1 MTLTHDIDLT
11 QVALTAPFWRN
22 YQALVRQVVLPY
34 QWEALNDRIADAE
47 PSHAIANFRI
57 AAGRAEGRFH
67 GMIFQDSD
75 VAKWLEAVAY
85 VLCQQRD
92 PALEEAADAVIE
104 LIAAAQQPDG
114 YLNTY
119 FTLVAPAERWSNLA
133 ECHELYCAGH
143 LFEAGVAYVRATG
156 KRTLLE
162 VCCRFADHIATTFGT
177 TPGQLQGYPGHPE
190 IELALLRLYEATDNA
205 RYLALAR
212 YFIDQRGTQPHWYD
226 EEYQR
231 RGRTAYWDNHG
242 SGWMVH
248 DKAYS
253 QAHLPVVQ
261 QQHATGHAVRFAYL
275 MTGVAHLT
283 LLDGDADKRE
293 ACLRLWHDMAQRQLY
308 VTGGIGAQSWGE
320 SFTSAYDLPN
330 ETAYAESCA
339 SIGLMLFAKRML
351 QLEGDARF
359 ADVMER
365 ALYNTVLAGMSLD
378 GKAFFYVNP
387 LETLPRTLAGSHAHD
402 HVKPVRQRWFGC
414 ACCPP
419 NIARLLASLGQ
430 YLYTPRE
437 DALYVDLYAGSQ
449 VTLERDGVRITL
461 SQRTD
466 YPWDGRVEITL
477 AAERAFT
484 TALALRIPDWCP
496 QPTLTLDD
504 APLAFARRNGYA
516 VAAQRWQPGQRLVL
530 DLPMPVRRVSSHA
543 LLRQTAGKLAVQ
555 RGPLV
560 YCLEQV
566 DNGSELYQLAL
577 PHSAEFTLVPGSG
590 SLTGMTLIEADGL
603 RRIDPSDAEALYR
616 YDAAAPHWHAQ
627 RLRFVPY
634 FAWGNRGEGEMRVW
648 VEAVDAP
655 AEEGGRLR

>member
-1 MTLTHDIDLT
+1 MTHSNDIDLT

-22 YQALVRQVVLPY
+22 YQALVREVALPY
-34 QWEALNDRIADAE
+34 QWEALNDRVADAE

-57 AAGRAEGRFH
+57 AAGRAQGQFH

-85 VLCQQRD
+85 VLCQQPD
-92 PALEEAADAVIE
+92 PALEAAADAVIE
-104 LIAAAQQPDG
+104 LVAAAQQPDG

-119 FTLVAPAERWSNLA
+119 FSLVAPAERWTNLA

-156 KRTLLE
+156 KRALLE
-162 VCCRFADHIATTFGT
+162 VCCRFADHIDATFGT
-177 TPGQLQGYPGHPE
+177 APGQLQGYPGHPE
-190 IELALLRLYEATDNA
+190 IELALLRLYEVTDNA

-212 YFIDQRGTQPHWYD
+212 YFVDQRGTQPHWYD
-226 EEYQR
+226 QEYER

-242 SGWMVH
+242 SAWMVR
-248 DKAYS
+248 DKGYS

-261 QQHATGHAVRFAYL
+261 QQHATGHAVRFVYL
-275 MTGVAHLT
+275 MTAVAHLA
-283 LLDGDADKRE
+283 LLEGDADKRQ
-293 ACLRLWHDMAQRQLY
+293 ACLRLWEDMVQRQLY
-308 VTGGIGAQSWGE
+308 VTGAIGAQSWGE

-330 ETAYAESCA
+330 DTAYAESCA
-339 SIGLMLFAKRML
+339 SVGLMLFAKRML
-351 QLEGDARF
+351 QMEGDARF

-365 ALYNTVLAGMSLD
+365 ALYNTVLAGISLD

-387 LETLPRTLAGSHAHD
+387 LETVPRTMAASHAHD
-402 HVKPVRQRWFGC
+402 HVKPVRQPWFGC

-430 YLYTPRE
+430 YLYTQRE
-437 DALYVDLYAGSQ
+437 DALSLDMYAGGQ
-449 VTLERDGVRITL
+449 VELVRDGVHITL

-466 YPWDGRVEITL
+466 YPWDGRVEIGI

-484 TALALRIPDWCP
+484 TTLALRIPDWCP
-496 QPTLTLDD
+496 APTLALDD
-504 APLAFARRNGYA
+504 VPLAFELRKGYA
-516 VAAQRWQPGQRLVL
+516 VITRQWQPGQRLVL
-530 DLPMPVRRVSSHA
+530 ELPMPIRRVSGHA
-543 LLRQTAGKLAVQ
+543 LLRQAAGKLALQ

-566 DNGSELYQLAL
+566 DNGSELYQVAL
-577 PHSAEFTLVPGSG
+577 PRSAEFTLVPGEG
-590 SLTGMTLIEADGL
+590 ALAGMTLIQTDGL
-603 RRIDPSDAEALYR
+603 RRVDQSETDTLYR
-616 YDAAAPHWHAQ
+616 YDAAAPGWQTQ
-627 RLRFVPY
+627 RLCFVPY

-648 VEAVDAP
+648 VES
-655 AEEGGRLR
+655 AEA